1 MNYEEE
7 QDSVEIDA
15 EELADRALGIK
26 LILSDVDG
34 VLTDTGVYYG
44 PDGEAFKRFSIRDGM
59 GIELLRDAGIET
71 AFLTRE
77 NSPVVKARSE
87 KLKLP
92 YYFPGVVDKGAFL
105 KTVLQQT
112 GLQIENLAYIGDD
125 VNDLDIIRA
134 IAKSGLT
141 GSPGDA
147 IISVMHEVHYVAN
160 VRGGNGAFRDFADWI
175 LELRKLEE

>member
-7 QDSVEIDA
+7 QDNAELDA
-15 EELADRALGIK
+15 EELADRAFNIK
-26 LILSDVDG
+26 LVLSDVDG
-34 VLTDTGVYYG
+34 VLTDTGVYYSSE
-44 PDGEAFKRFSIRDGM
+44 GETLKRFSIRDGM
-59 GIELLRDAGIET
+59 GMELLREAGIET

-77 NSPVVKARSE
+77 NSNIVKARSE
-87 KLKLP
+87 KLKLK
-92 YYFPGVVDKGAFL
+92 YYFPGVLDKGAFL
-105 KTVLQQT
+105 ETVLQRT

-134 IAKSGLT
+134 IGKSGLT

-147 IISVMHEVHYVAN
+147 ITSVMHEVHYVAN
-160 VRGGNGAFRDFADWI
+160 VRGGSGAFRDFGDWI

>member
-1 MNYEEE
+1 MNYDNEDETSE
-7 QDSVEIDA
+7 LDA
-15 EELADRALGIK
+15 EELADRAQNIK
-26 LILSDVDG
+26 LILTDVDG

-59 GIELLRDAGIET
+59 GMELLQEAGIST

-77 NSPVVKARSE
+77 NSSVVKARSE

-105 KTVLQQT
+105 QIVLEQT
-112 GLQIENLAYIGDD
+112 GLKINNLAYIGDD
-125 VNDLDIIRA
+125 VNDLDIIRL
-134 IAKSGLT
+134 ISKEGLT
-141 GSPGDA
+141 ASPGDA
-147 IISVMHEVHYVAN
+147 ITEIMHEVHYVAN
-160 VRGGNGAFRDFADWI
+160 VRGGYGAFRDFSDWI